1 MLTLKI
7 EGEVKTQYTVSL
19 YDLNGICVVYKKISD
34 VETSIDMKNL
44 VRATYFL
51 KVTGNNKEVKTFKI
65 IKN

>member
-1 MLTLKI
+1 VLTLRI
-7 EGEVKTQYTVSL
+7 EGEVKTQYAVSL
-19 YDLNGICVVYKKISD
+19 YDVNGICVVIKKISD

-51 KVTGNNKEVKTFKI
+51 RVTDSSKEVKTFKI